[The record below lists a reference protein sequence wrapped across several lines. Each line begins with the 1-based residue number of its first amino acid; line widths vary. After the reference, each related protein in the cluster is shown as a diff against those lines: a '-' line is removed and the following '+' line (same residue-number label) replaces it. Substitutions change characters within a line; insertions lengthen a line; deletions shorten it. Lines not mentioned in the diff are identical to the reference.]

1 MRKLIQ
7 GIQGLRHLGVEGL
20 VDPLPKIAVVGDQ
33 STGKSSLIEG
43 IRYLIHNSVT
53 VLYVAKVQI
62 QWYQSPKECRVLYQ
76 SMSRY
81 SLLVFSTKCLAR

>member
-43 IRYLIHNSVT
+43 IRYRIHHNSMID
-53 VLYVAKVQI
+53 LYVAKGSNSVVSKSQGI
-62 QWYQSPKECRVLYQ
+62 QAAVPEYVKI
-76 SMSRY
+76 
-81 SLLVFSTKCLAR
+81 FSFGLQY